1 MSDSFDRLVKEAA
14 PTSRILSDGFVTR
27 LQRAMDD
34 VGKYSRQNPLAAAAG
49 WSLVAVAGGIAA
61 MLIVGRV
68 DLIPDFVEFLLG
80 VVGG

>member
-1 MSDSFDRLVKEAA
+1 MSDSFDRLMKEAE
-14 PTSRILSDGFVTR
+14 PRRILSDGFVTK
-27 LQRAMDD
+27 LQKAMDD
-34 VGKYSRQNPLAAAAG
+34 VGRYSRQNPLAAAAG
-49 WSLVAVAGGIAA
+49 WSLAAVVGGIAA